1 MPIRFFYNPNREG
14 ATVNITNTQKEQLAA
29 AGIVMF
35 GVPMGGYSGM
45 LESMLDGAGGNMQS
59 VINQLADLPYFKSLF
74 AGDNGT
80 IATKLAA
87 SYGFS
92 STVGGLGQQ
101 VKDFF
106 STQLNNGVTVPQLIK
121 IANDFLFSTN
131 APEYADTKKLF
142 LNKIAVANAYTYDFK
157 NTSQDL
163 NELKQAIASVGV
175 SDDSTVSARIEL
187 FRKFVGGN
195 KFNPQVTTLTSGA
208 DTFTGTHANDNV
220 NGGTGNDTL
229 DGGGGNDKL
238 VCDGGNDIL
247 KGGKGQ
253 DVLIGGTGAD
263 QLVAGT
269 FHEQKS
275 DYVNGKYVTTH
286 TFDTFSELLQGEDGA
301 DTLLGGYGSD
311 HLDGGSGA
319 DQITGDSEAYNWS
332 DASADQLRSMLNDTI
347 LGGDG
352 DDRIDGSYGT
362 DWIDGGSGND
372 TISMPTGG
380 GVAKG
385 GDGDDRI
392 NGSQGNDTLDGG
404 AGNDSF
410 YFYSYAGGTD
420 SIDGGAGNDTVIW
433 QGNSQSSVT
442 INAGSGDD
450 SVTLNGFDGTASIT
464 AGEGADKITIGN
476 GSYTIDLTETT
487 ASKDTITLNIAV
499 GGNDPMT
506 ISKVKG
512 FNVAS
517 DMIDVGNYHLIKNSS
532 TLGSTIN
539 SGDYSSS
546 DGTLRGDYVQFL
558 NSPTTALQGPQ
569 GSSASSYAN
578 GKTSYNVDFY
588 GKGIFVITGASAA
601 AADTATVAAFLNPYG
616 NNATYLS
623 GETHYFMVNIQN
635 QGAALYYFKDDT
647 GANNNIVADELTPQL
662 MLIGV
667 TTESLSH
674 VNFG

>member
-1 MPIRFFYNPNREG
+1 M
-14 ATVNITNTQKEQLAA
+14 NISNTQKDQLAA

-45 LESMLDGAGGNMQS
+45 LESMLDGTGGNMQS

-74 AGDNGT
+74 AGDNST

-106 STQLNNGVTVPQLIK
+106 STQLNNGVTVPQLFK

-131 APEYADTKKLF
+131 APEYADTKAL
-142 LNKIAVANAYTYDFK
+142 LMNKIAVANFYTYGLQG
-157 NTSQDL
+157 NSQDL
-163 NELKQAIASVGV
+163 NALKQAIATVGV
-175 SDDSTVSARIEL
+175 SKDTVASAQIQLATEL
-187 FRKFVGGN
+187 ANGN
-195 KFNPQVTTLTSGA
+195 KFNANVTTLTDSA
-208 DTFTGTHANDNV
+208 DTYTGTDANDNV
-220 NGGTGNDTL
+220 NGGIGNDTL

-238 VCDGGNDIL
+238 VGDSGNDIL

-253 DVLIGGTGAD
+253 DVLIGGAGAD
-263 QLVAGT
+263 QLEAGT
-269 FHEQKS
+269 YYDQKS
-275 DYVNGKYVTTH
+275 DYINGKYVTTYI
-286 TFDTFSELLQGEDGA
+286 FDTFSEVLQGGDGA

-311 HLDGGSGA
+311 ILDGGSGA
-319 DQITGDSEAYNWS
+319 DQISGDSEAYNWS
-332 DASADQLRSMLNDTI
+332 NASTDQLRSMFNDTI

-352 DDRIDGSYGT
+352 DDRIDGGYGT
-362 DWIDGGSGND
+362 DWIDGGTGND

-380 GVAKG
+380 GIAKG

-392 NGSQGNDTLDGG
+392 TGSQGNDTLDGG

-410 YFYSYAGGTD
+410 YFYGYAGGTD
-420 SIDGGAGNDTVIW
+420 SINGGTGNDTVQW
-433 QGNSQSSVT
+433 GGDNTSSVT
-442 INAGSGDD
+442 IDAGSGDD
-450 SVTLNGFDGTASIT
+450 TITLNAFTGTASIT
-464 AGEGADKITIGN
+464 AGDGIDKITIGN
-476 GSYTIDLTETT
+476 GRYTIDLTEAT

-517 DMIDVGNYHLIKNSS
+517 DVIDVGNYHLIKNST
-532 TLGSTIN
+532 TLGSTVN
-539 SGDYSSS
+539 SGYYSST

-558 NSPTTALQGPQ
+558 NSPTTALMGPQ
-569 GSSASSYAN
+569 GSSASSYIN